1 MDSARRLRPVDG
13 EALEAKRVDT
23 RFGILPLLA
32 RRWSPR
38 SFTDQ
43 MPELEKLQ
51 SMFEAARMAPSAHN
65 AQPAR
70 FLLTRKNVG
79 TGYER
84 LFDCL
89 TPGNKEW
96 AHTAPV
102 LLLAT
107 AMRRRFSQAT
117 NELVAYPHFM
127 HDLGLAVMSLI
138 IQGQALGLWCH
149 PMAGFEPDLARD
161 AFEIPDLFEPGIVI
175 AVGYLGSP
183 DALPESLRR
192 REIGERT
199 RRPLEEMVFEDG
211 WGQATTL
218 FSEPH

>member
-13 EALEAKRVDT
+13 EAQEAKRVDT
-23 RFGILPLLA
+23 RFGILPMLA

-43 MPELEKLQ
+43 MPELDKLQ

-89 TPGNKEW
+89 TPGNKE
-96 AHTAPV
+96 
-102 LLLAT
+102 
-107 AMRRRFSQAT
+107 
-117 NELVAYPHFM
+117 
-127 HDLGLAVMSLI
+127 
-138 IQGQALGLWCH
+138 
-149 PMAGFEPDLARD
+149 
-161 AFEIPDLFEPGIVI
+161 
-175 AVGYLGSP
+175 
-183 DALPESLRR
+183 
-192 REIGERT
+192 
-199 RRPLEEMVFEDG
+199 
-211 WGQATTL
+211 
-218 FSEPH
+218 